1 MIKTKQIIFIT
12 INSIKQDKILSY
24 IRQDKILSHIKRP
37 IYWFSSLKPDEE
49 KILISDNIFFVSNGQ
64 DIKVLSLITGKYE
77 KNYLW
82 FDIYQIIPNNSD
94 SMKFVIIKLIL
105 FI

>member
-37 IYWFSSLKPDEE
+37 IY
-49 KILISDNIFFVSNGQ
+49 
-64 DIKVLSLITGKYE
+64 
-77 KNYLW
+77 
-82 FDIYQIIPNNSD
+82 
-94 SMKFVIIKLIL
+94 
-105 FI
+105 